1 MGNQQ
6 ATEVVASAAVTVDG
20 DSGDIPIERT
30 DWAKI
35 NGPRAQTELVLFL
48 DVTAHAGT
56 TPTFDISLEWSMDDG
71 ATYAIPAAAPAFAQI
86 LEVDG
91 AQVEVFPILGTSYRL
106 VYDIAGTAG
115 PSYTFSVRELVR

>member
-20 DSGDIPIERT
+20 NSGNIPILRT
-30 DWAKI
+30 DWAKNI
-35 NGPRAQTELVLFL
+35 GPRAQTELVLFL

-56 TPTFDISLEWSMDDG
+56 SPTLDISLEWSMDDG
-71 ATYAIPAAAPAFAQI
+71 STYAIPAAAPAFAQV

-106 VYDIAGTAG
+106 VYDIEGTG
-115 PSYTFSVRELVR
+115 SPSYTFSVTELVR